1 MADVLTVIS
10 GSGGMGKSF
19 FACNISCCL
28 ESFGKRVLLVEA
40 TFGSRSD
47 DVILGI
53 KPDTLYTV
61 GDIVDG
67 TCRVSNA
74 ITVSCSDSLPDFI
87 PASHR
92 LAAGSTSDGF
102 EKIVSYAKDRYDY
115 VIFDTSSSGSQEA
128 YAALKLSNAV
138 FVLTDCSFLSL
149 RNASLCTARARD
161 LGSDSVYTVINL
173 TTAHDDA
180 DVFAEDVIDEAG
192 APLIGIIPY
201 DEHVRASLLTGDVIY
216 KYNTFSGR
224 ALENIC
230 RRILG
235 ESVPGYET
243 GAKNSFFSRN
253 KLVLK

>member
-1 MADVLTVIS
+1 MADVLVVIS

-28 ESFGKRVLLVEA
+28 ASLGKRVLFVEG
-40 TFGSRSD
+40 TFGQRAD
-47 DVILGI
+47 DIILGI

-61 GDIVDG
+61 GDVTDG
-67 TCRVSNA
+67 TCSVSDA
-74 ITVSCSDSLPDFI
+74 ITFSQSESLPDFI

-92 LAAGSTSDGF
+92 ITAQNPADGF
-102 EKIVSYAKDRYDY
+102 EKIVSYARDRYDY
-115 VIFDTSSSGSQEA
+115 VIFDTSSPASRETCS
-128 YAALKLSNAV
+128 ALRFGNTA
-138 FVLTDCSFLSL
+138 FVLADCSYLSL
-149 RNASLCTARARD
+149 RNASLCVATAKD
-161 LGSDSVYTVINL
+161 TGPGSVCTVINN
-173 TTAHDDA
+173 TTPHDDA
-180 DVFAEDVIDEAG
+180 DVFVEDVIDEVG

-201 DEHVRASLLTGDVIY
+201 DEHVRTSLMTGDVIY

-243 GAKNSFFSRN
+243 GAKNSFFTRN